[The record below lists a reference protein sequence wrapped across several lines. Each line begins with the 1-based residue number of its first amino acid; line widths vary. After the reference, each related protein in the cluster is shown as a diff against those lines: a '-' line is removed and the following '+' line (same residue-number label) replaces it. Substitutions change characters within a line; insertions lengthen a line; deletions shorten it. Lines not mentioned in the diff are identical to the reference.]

1 MRFAVAALLVAV
13 ALAPVEAWQKGR
25 TQRATGPRPP
35 DIAVVTFKVHREPG
49 IVAVEGRLRNNSDR
63 PLRGLVVFFEFLE
76 SDGKMITRKNT
87 MVTNTPVAPGEEEE
101 FLTQTVDP
109 VRAVHVRLGAE
120 DKDGRYLRVDKPGPY
135 AIE

>member
-1 MRFAVAALLVAV
+1 MRFVVAALFV
-13 ALAPVEAWQKGR
+13 ALALMTAGAWQKE
-25 TQRATGPRPP
+25 RARRAKGPRPP

-49 IVAVEGRLRNNSDR
+49 VVAVEGRVRNNSDR
-63 PLRGLVVFFEFLE
+63 VLKGLVMFFEFLE

-87 MVTNTPVAPGEEEE
+87 MVTDTSLGPGDEEE
-101 FLTQTVDP
+101 FLTQTVYP
-109 VRAVHVRLGAE
+109 VRAVHVRLDAE

>member
-1 MRFAVAALLVAV
+1 MRFAAAALVMAI
-13 ALAPVEAWQKGR
+13 ALLPVEAWQKER
-25 TQRATGPRPP
+25 AQRAKGPRPP
-35 DIAVVTFKVHREPG
+35 DLAVVTFKVHREPG
-49 IVAVEGRLRNNSDR
+49 VVAVEGRVRNNSDR
-63 PLRGLVVFFEFLE
+63 VLRGLVVFFEFLE

-87 MVTNTPVAPGEEEE
+87 MVTNASVEPGEEEE

-109 VRAVHVRLGAE
+109 VRAVHVRLDAE